1 MEIVYRKVFV
11 KSEADLPER
20 EGRYFVKLK
29 GLPPEVIDI
38 AVGYYNLSPNCGY
51 KEEWLDNI
59 DWYLQPVELPSD
71 EEIERWIDL
80 ELKKLKLPHIYS
92 NELLNGWMIFTAKRF
107 RDKLINK

>member
-51 KEEWLDNI
+51 KEDWLNEI

-71 EEIERWIDL
+71 EEIE
-80 ELKKLKLPHIYS
+80 KVSNKYS
-92 NELLNGWMIFTAKRF
+92 EEHFAMEDFVAGAKWL